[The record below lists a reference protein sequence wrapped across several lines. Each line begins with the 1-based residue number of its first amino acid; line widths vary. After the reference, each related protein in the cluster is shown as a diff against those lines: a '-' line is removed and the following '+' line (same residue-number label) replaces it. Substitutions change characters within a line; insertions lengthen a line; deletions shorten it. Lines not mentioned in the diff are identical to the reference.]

1 MGLSEK
7 LGEKPKIHWFIM
19 VHHHFVWLKLP
30 SPGIPHFQ
38 TISFGSFRFIHCQR
52 FFFRFLQPCKSLRDG
67 GEDNLTDVRG
77 FTVAHLAASMYGS
90 AIPKCRSNKRLL
102 YLLVP
107 AIHFKI
113 AWIEIAELNFPMPH
127 CAVAWDSLPC
137 CCCLLPAV
145 LWKVWSLRLSAVGCL
160 HLRPES

>member
-1 MGLSEK
+1 VI
-7 LGEKPKIHWFIM
+7 KIAISGYTTFSDNIFWFIQ
-19 VHHHFVWLKLP
+19 VHSLSKV
-30 SPGIPHFQ
+30 
-38 TISFGSFRFIHCQR
+38 
-52 FFFRFLQPCKSLRDG
+52 FFRFLQPCKSLRDG

-145 LWKVWSLRLSAVGCL
+145 LWKV
-160 HLRPES
+160 